1 MENKVILEP
10 KLVGNIVG
18 NFKIPEYQRGYRW
31 QNEHITML
39 LNDIWENGDASY
51 SLQPV
56 VVKKLNDG
64 KLELIDGQ
72 QRLTSIFLIM
82 KYIKQ
87 LLPSIELKFTLEYVT
102 RPRCEEF
109 LNSLDG
115 TLAKDNIDF
124 LHIYNAYQAINDW
137 FDDQNTDKI
146 LKAINIYK
154 YFGEKVKVIWYE
166 LEQKSNDEE
175 NKKESIDL
183 FTRLN
188 IGKIP
193 LTNAELVKALFLSRD
208 SGGITKEK
216 QLEIATSWD
225 IIEKELHDRSFWAFL
240 TNERPESFSTRIELI
255 FNMMAD
261 KPENHKEK
269 FFTFFYFTNR
279 MANESKLAIWK
290 DIQAFYL
297 NLKEWYDKSDIYH
310 KVGYLIAIG
319 EKMQKLINES
329 KELTKSDFEASL
341 NGKITNSLNLNREKV
356 LELMYKNNG
365 DKSVIEKV
373 LLLFNVETVRLLKNS
388 TEKYSFDQHKRK
400 AWSLEHIHAQN
411 SEGLNKKEDQQLW
424 LKLHRESLEDL
435 KQINN
440 NSEKI
445 NTVIQ
450 KIDDHY
456 VNITKVTFDSIFA
469 EVFELLS
476 ENNDRSYIDM
486 ISNMALLSVAD
497 NAALNNSTFDVKRN
511 KILEMDKNGEY
522 IPICTRRVFLKYYT
536 ESQNNQLQFW
546 GENDRKSYLEAMI
559 GNKGLVTPYLIQT
572 INNG

>member
-175 NKKESIDL
+175 NKK
-183 FTRLN
+183 
-188 IGKIP
+188 
-193 LTNAELVKALFLSRD
+193 
-208 SGGITKEK
+208 
-216 QLEIATSWD
+216 
-225 IIEKELHDRSFWAFL
+225 
-240 TNERPESFSTRIELI
+240 
-255 FNMMAD
+255 
-261 KPENHKEK
+261 
-269 FFTFFYFTNR
+269 
-279 MANESKLAIWK
+279 
-290 DIQAFYL
+290 
-297 NLKEWYDKSDIYH
+297 
-310 KVGYLIAIG
+310 
-319 EKMQKLINES
+319 
-329 KELTKSDFEASL
+329 
-341 NGKITNSLNLNREKV
+341 
-356 LELMYKNNG
+356 
-365 DKSVIEKV
+365 
-373 LLLFNVETVRLLKNS
+373 
-388 TEKYSFDQHKRK
+388 
-400 AWSLEHIHAQN
+400 
-411 SEGLNKKEDQQLW
+411 
-424 LKLHRESLEDL
+424 
-435 KQINN
+435 
-440 NSEKI
+440 
-445 NTVIQ
+445 
-450 KIDDHY
+450 
-456 VNITKVTFDSIFA
+456 
-469 EVFELLS
+469 
-476 ENNDRSYIDM
+476 
-486 ISNMALLSVAD
+486 
-497 NAALNNSTFDVKRN
+497 
-511 KILEMDKNGEY
+511 
-522 IPICTRRVFLKYYT
+522 
-536 ESQNNQLQFW
+536 
-546 GENDRKSYLEAMI
+546 
-559 GNKGLVTPYLIQT
+559 
-572 INNG
+572 